1 MFCKKDILFA
11 YTSKQMPFLV
21 KVFFKKNTE
30 NSHAIVTPNKG
41 LELVYP
47 FHGQSPLMKKKAI
60 KT

>member
-1 MFCKKDILFA
+1 
-11 YTSKQMPFLV
+11 MPFLV